1 MSGSEVFTIEYAT
14 GAVTLSQGDG
24 LVIHVTNDSS
34 QAEDVQLTIFE
45 NMEAGAIPV
54 VGPHTQTLPPL
65 FTGGLGFTARAGGE
79 YWVRIQVGSQFI
91 IPHVSFERLQQRTL
105 TPWLVY
111 KPGEFAVF
119 DQQPVRRRRW

>member
-14 GAVTLSQGDG
+14 GAVSLFRGDG

-45 NMEAGAIPV
+45 NMEAGATTV
-54 VGPHTQTLPPL
+54 AGPHIQTLPPL
-65 FTGGLGFTARAGGE
+65 FTGGLGFTAPNGGE
-79 YWVRIQVGSQFI
+79 YWVRIQGSEFT
-91 IPHVSFERLQQRTL
+91 IPHVFFEHLQQRTR

-111 KPGEFAVF
+111 KPGDFAVF
-119 DQQPVRRRRW
+119 EQQPVRRRRW